1 MAAQNEE
8 TSPQN
13 AATRA
18 IDEARADAT
27 MARRYLR
34 RMMLQQG
41 SVNSQAKVEAAEAAV
56 ALYDELKEHR
66 EKSALER
73 DWEES
78 GIERLEEA
86 LGSTAMV
93 PVESAGRSS
102 NQQQE
107 PRPAMHTVPT
117 QDIISVIDTLCELC
131 DTAGYGANITSGE
144 HRTKI
149 TNELIKQ
156 VHEWQKKNLD

>member
-1 MAAQNEE
+1 MATQNEE

-18 IDEARADAT
+18 INEARADAT

-34 RMMLQQG
+34 RMMMQQG
-41 SVNSQAKVEAAEAAV
+41 AVDAPAKIEGAEAAV

-117 QDIISVIDTLCELC
+117 QDIINAIDTLCELC
-131 DTAGYGANITSGE
+131 DTLGYGAPVDAATQRTEITD
-144 HRTKI
+144 
-149 TNELIKQ
+149 ELIDQ
-156 VHEWQKKNLD
+156 VREWRQENL

>member
-1 MAAQNEE
+1 MAAQDDDR
-8 TSPQN
+8 TPAN

-18 IDEARADAT
+18 INESRADAT
-27 MARRYLR
+27 VARRYLR
-34 RMMLQQG
+34 RMMMQQG
-41 SVNSQAKVEAAEAAV
+41 AVDAHAKIEAAEAAV

-117 QDIISVIDTLCELC
+117 QDIINAIDTLCELC
-131 DTAGYGANITSGE
+131 DTAGYGANITSGQ

-149 TNELIKQ
+149 DNELIKE
-156 VHEWQKKNLD
+156 VHEWIKENLD